1 MNIEQDE
8 MLSIEEIEAWIDET
22 FEENYERLRLDGGH
36 ALTPYVKR
44 MALEQIKNY
53 YRKLRDVAENVTD
66 TEVRLTL
73 PEQRTSEGRKYTI
86 EGVVDIVRE
95 NDLTIMYDIKTHDA
109 DFVRKDPQVYA
120 EQLNVYA
127 HIWQTLRGQPL
138 DQTAIIATAFPDAVK
153 DALRKKNEV
162 AISKQ
167 MELWNPLVEIPLNQE
182 KVQDTIDGFSATVD
196 AIESKKFKPP
206 KVETLLEE
214 VGTTRQKFGT
224 RVCRNCDARFSC
236 TSYRNFVISTNA
248 RTGLDFKTYFTDFGS
263 DDEKAETVSL
273 SLEVAPPR
281 DVEVETKEDL

>member
-1 MNIEQDE
+1 

-109 DFVRKDPQVYA
+109 DFVRKNPEVYA

>member
-8 MLSIEEIEAWIDET
+8 MLSIEEIEAWVDET

-109 DFVRKDPQVYA
+109 DFVRKNPEVYA

-127 HIWQTLRGQPL
+127 NIWQTLRGQPL

-281 DVEVETKEDL
+281 DVEIETKEDL

>member
-109 DFVRKDPQVYA
+109 DFVRKNPEVYA

>member
-8 MLSIEEIEAWIDET
+8 MLTIEEIEAWIDET

-109 DFVRKDPQVYA
+109 DFVRKNPEVYA

-281 DVEVETKEDL
+281 DVEV

>member
-1 MNIEQDE
+1 
-8 MLSIEEIEAWIDET
+8 MLTIEEIEAWIDET

-109 DFVRKDPQVYA
+109 DFVRKNPEVYA